1 MKAVILEDETLIAKE
16 LQHKI
21 AKVAPDVEIIT
32 RLDSIES
39 AKKWLSENNQP
50 DVLFMDIQ
58 LGDGMS
64 FELFNLFT
72 IKCPIIFTTAYDEY
86 AIQAFKVNGIDY
98 LLKPIDTEELAW
110 AIEKC
115 RSIIK
120 SQTSYPQDITA
131 FINMLSGTKNAPKY
145 KEKFIV
151 TFRKQWVLIDT
162 KDIAFFTR
170 ENLNYLYTFNGEKHI
185 LDFTTLEE
193 VETLLDPNLY
203 YRANRQ
209 AIVHINAIKGVKP
222 LDNATLQ
229 VYLKTPL
236 DKIDVS
242 VGRAKAP
249 AFKKW
254 FDR

>member
-16 LQHKI
+16 LQHKV

-32 RLDSIES
+32 RLESIEA
-39 AKKWLSENNQP
+39 AKQWLQENPQP
-50 DVLFMDIQ
+50 DLFFMDIQ
-58 LGDGMS
+58 LGDGVS
-64 FELFNLFT
+64 FELFDLFT
-72 IKCPIIFTTAYDEY
+72 IKSPIIFTTAYDEY

-98 LLKPIDTEELAW
+98 LLKPLDMEDLARAID
-110 AIEKC
+110 KC
-115 RSIIK
+115 RTILK
-120 SQTSYPQDITA
+120 SQASYPQDIQSLV
-131 FINMLSGTKNAPKY
+131 NMLAGTKTAPKY
-145 KEKFIV
+145 KEKFIT

-162 KDIAFFTR
+162 KDIALFVR
-170 ENLNYLYTFNGEKHI
+170 DNLNYLYTFSGEKHI

-193 VETLLDPNLY
+193 IETLLDPNLY

-209 AIVHINAIKGVKP
+209 TIVHINAIKGAKP

-229 VYLKTPL
+229 VYLKPPL
-236 DKIDVS
+236 EKMDVS